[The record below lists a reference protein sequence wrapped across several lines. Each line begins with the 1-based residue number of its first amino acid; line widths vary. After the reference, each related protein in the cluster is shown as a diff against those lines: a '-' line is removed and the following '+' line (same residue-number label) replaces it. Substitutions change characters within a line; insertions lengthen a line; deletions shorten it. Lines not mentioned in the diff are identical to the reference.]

1 MLEVRNLRAAYG
13 ETRVLEGVDLSVRSG
28 ELVVVI
34 GPNGH
39 GKTTLLRTI
48 SGLIPATGGEITFD
62 GERIDSDRPERI
74 AMRGLVH
81 IPQGDLPFVDMS
93 VEENLALGAFPREAW
108 RSRREQLERVYAI
121 FPPLAERRT
130 HRARTL
136 SGGERR
142 MLALGRGLMREA
154 KLLMVDEPSLG
165 LAPVIVNEVYRHI
178 EQIVATG
185 MTLLLVEENFS
196 HVQTFDARVLLLES
210 GRVVREGSVADLL
223 ADEIV
228 LATYLGT

>member
-1 MLEVRNLRAAYG
+1 MQAAYG
-13 ETRVLEGVDLSVRSG
+13 ETRVLEGVDLTVRAG

-48 SGLIPATGGEITFD
+48 SGLVAPTSGQIVFD
-62 GERIDSDRPERI
+62 GARIDGEHPERI
-74 AMRGLVH
+74 AMRGLIH
-81 IPQGDLPFVDMS
+81 IPQGDLPFADMT
-93 VEENLALGAFPREAW
+93 VEENLLLGAFPAEAW
-108 RSRREQLERVYAI
+108 RGRTERLERVYAI
-121 FPPLAERRT
+121 FPPLAERRS

-142 MLALGRGLMREA
+142 MLALGRGLMRDA

-178 EQIVATG
+178 EQIVASG

-196 HVQTFDARVLLLES
+196 HVQTFDARVLLLET
-210 GRVVREGSVADLL
+210 GRVVREGSVGDLL

-228 LATYLGT
+228 MATYLGT

>member
-62 GERIDSDRPERI
+62 GERIDGVRPERI

>member
-1 MLEVRNLRAAYG
+1 MLEVRNLYAAYG
-13 ETRVLEGVDLSVRSG
+13 QTRVLEGVDLTLGAGRF
-28 ELVVVI
+28 VVVI

-48 SGLIPATGGEITFD
+48 SGLLTPTSGEIVFD
-62 GERIDSDRPERI
+62 GERIDGERPERI

-81 IPQGDLPFVDMS
+81 IPQGDLPFPDMT
-93 VEENLALGAFPREAW
+93 VEENLVLGSFPAEAW
-108 RSRREQLERVYAI
+108 RTRAERLERVYGI
-121 FPPLAERRT
+121 FPALAERRGQ
-130 HRARTL
+130 RARTL

-154 KLLMVDEPSLG
+154 KLLMIDEPSLG

-178 EQIVATG
+178 EQIVASG
-185 MTLLLVEENFS
+185 VTLLLVEENFS
-196 HVQTFDARVLLLES
+196 HVQEFDARVLLFES
-210 GRVVREGSVADLL
+210 GRIVREGSVGDLL

-228 LATYLGT
+228 MATYLGT